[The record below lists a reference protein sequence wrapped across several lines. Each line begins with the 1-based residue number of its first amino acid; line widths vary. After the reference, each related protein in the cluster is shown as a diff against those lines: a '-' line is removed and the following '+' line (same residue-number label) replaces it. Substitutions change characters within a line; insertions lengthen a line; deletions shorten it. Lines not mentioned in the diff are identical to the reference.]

1 MKTLT
6 ISIREYEPADQTFFE
21 QLYRS
26 WFTGHFRMQPEPID
40 EYVLSRPE
48 EAVLSHGGAIL
59 IAFVGEEPAGSVALK
74 KVDHATQELTKM
86 GVRENSRGKGV
97 GEALARAAI
106 SKALELN
113 AKRIVL
119 YTHSSLGAALFLY
132 RKLGFKEVSLEQGT
146 YSHTRCNLKM
156 ELSLEDADHH

>member
-1 MKTLT
+1 MKSSSIT
-6 ISIREYEPADQTFFE
+6 IREYEPADQPFFE

-26 WFTGHFRMQPEPID
+26 WFGGHFRMAPEPID
-40 EYVLSRPE
+40 EYVLTRPE

-59 IAFVGEEPAGSVALK
+59 IAFVSEEPAGSVALK

-86 GVRENSRGKGV
+86 GVTEKSRGKGV

-106 SKALELN
+106 SKALELH

-119 YTHSSLGAALFLY
+119 YTHSSLGAALILY
-132 RKLGFKEVSLEQGT
+132 QKLGFKEVSLEPGT
-146 YSHTRCNLKM
+146 YSHTRCDIKM